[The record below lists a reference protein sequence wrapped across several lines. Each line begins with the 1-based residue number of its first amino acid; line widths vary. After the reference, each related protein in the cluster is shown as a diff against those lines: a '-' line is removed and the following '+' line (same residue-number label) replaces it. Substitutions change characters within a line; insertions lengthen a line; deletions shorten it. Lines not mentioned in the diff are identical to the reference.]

1 MQIIMNTNFIKVG
14 TTITPVPEGID
25 YTLNLTKAYKL
36 LWDDWDNK
44 AFLQEIDLPTIPTG
58 LYTQD
63 VDKFIDKVLR
73 TFNSVSKNTTG
84 VLLSGLK
91 GSGKTLT
98 AKMLA
103 LKSNIPIIIVDER
116 FPAGRLTSFFA
127 KVKQEVCILFDEI
140 DKNQRYWDSKMLL
153 SFLDGL
159 EDNCKKLVVFTC
171 NDVNFAN
178 ENLIDRCS
186 RIRYYKIFEGLS
198 DEEISNIVDDLLRDK
213 SKKEDLVSRINEIA
227 TKSYDNIIAAI
238 TEVNNN
244 PDDTVEELLKDLNI
258 AWK

>member
-25 YTLNLTKAYKL
+25 YTLNLNKAYKL

-44 AFLQEIDLPTIPTG
+44 AYLEETDPPTMPSG
-58 LYTQD
+58 LYTQGI
-63 VDKFIDKVLR
+63 DKFINKVLR
-73 TFNSVSKNTTG
+73 TFNSVNKNTTG

-103 LKSNIPIIIVDER
+103 LKSDIPIIIVDEQ

-127 KVKQEVCILFDEI
+127 KVKQEVCILFDEV
-140 DKNQRYWDSKMLL
+140 DKNQRSWDSKMLL
-153 SFLDGL
+153 TFLDGL

-171 NDVNFAN
+171 NDVDFAN
-178 ENLIDRCS
+178 ANLIDRCS

-198 DEEISNIVDDLLRDK
+198 DEEINNIVDDLLRDK
-213 SKKEDLVSRINEIA
+213 SKKETLISRINGIA

-244 PDDTVEELLKDLNI
+244 PNDNIDELLDDLNI

>member
-1 MQIIMNTNFIKVG
+1 MNTNFIKVG

-127 KVKQEVCILFDEI
+127 KVKQ
-140 DKNQRYWDSKMLL
+140 
-153 SFLDGL
+153 
-159 EDNCKKLVVFTC
+159 
-171 NDVNFAN
+171 
-178 ENLIDRCS
+178 
-186 RIRYYKIFEGLS
+186 
-198 DEEISNIVDDLLRDK
+198 
-213 SKKEDLVSRINEIA
+213 
-227 TKSYDNIIAAI
+227 
-238 TEVNNN
+238 
-244 PDDTVEELLKDLNI
+244 
-258 AWK
+258 

>member
-1 MQIIMNTNFIKVG
+1 MNTNFIKVG
-14 TTITPVPEGID
+14 TAITPVPESID
-25 YTLNLTKAYKL
+25 YTLSLNKAYKL

-116 FPAGRLTSFFA
+116 LPAGRLTSFFA
-127 KVKQEVCILFDEI
+127 KVKQEVCVLFDEI

-213 SKKEDLVSRINEIA
+213 SKKEDLISRINKIA

>member
-1 MQIIMNTNFIKVG
+1 MNTNFIKVG
-14 TTITPVPEGID
+14 TAITPVPEGID
-25 YTLNLTKAYKL
+25 YSLSLDKAYKL
-36 LWDDWDNK
+36 LWDDWENK
-44 AFLQEIDLPTIPTG
+44 SYLTEIDLPTIPSG

-63 VDKFIDKVLR
+63 TDKFIDKVLR
-73 TFNSVSKNTTG
+73 TFNTISKNTTG

-140 DKNQRYWDSKMLL
+140 DKNQRFWDSKLLL

-186 RIRYYKIFEGLS
+186 RIRYYRIFKGLS
-198 DEEISNIVDDLLRDK
+198 NDEINSIVDDLLRDK
-213 SKKEDLVSRINEIA
+213 SKKDELILYIDSIA
-227 TKSYDNIIAAI
+227 TKSYDNIIAAV

-244 PDDTVEELLKDLNI
+244 PNDSVEELLKDLNI

>member
-1 MQIIMNTNFIKVG
+1 MNTNFIKVG

-25 YTLNLTKAYKL
+25 YTLNLNKAYKL

-44 AFLQEIDLPTIPTG
+44 AYLEETDPPTMPSG
-58 LYTQD
+58 LYTQGI
-63 VDKFIDKVLR
+63 DKFINKVLR
-73 TFNSVSKNTTG
+73 TFNSVNKNTTG

-103 LKSNIPIIIVDER
+103 LKSDIPIIIVDEQ

-127 KVKQEVCILFDEI
+127 KVKQEVCILFDEV
-140 DKNQRYWDSKMLL
+140 DKNQRSWDSKMLL
-153 SFLDGL
+153 TFLDGL

-171 NDVNFAN
+171 NDVDFAN
-178 ENLIDRCS
+178 ANLIDRCS

-198 DEEISNIVDDLLRDK
+198 DEEINNIVDDLLRDK
-213 SKKEDLVSRINEIA
+213 SKKETLISRINGIA

-244 PDDTVEELLKDLNI
+244 PNDNIDELLDDLNI